1 MKKEPKYVEIEKDS
15 HDWLLEDVH
24 LTSFSKKRLLK
35 RLELFPWGTNSR
47 QTKFNHEGIQL
58 WPSEI
63 KKLKMIYLKFSNS
76 FMKIW
81 RKITLIYPQAGF
93 LQVPHLPKG
102 DIVVRILKF
111 PSPPHPLPPTP
122 NNNAKQIYIN
132 VYFLT
137 LLYSLAMGPDPV
149 KQAKL
154 YSARS
159 YLNKC

>member
-1 MKKEPKYVEIEKDS
+1 MTDFLKTS
-15 HDWLLEDVH
+15 TWLA
-24 LTSFSKKRLLK
+24 SPKKRLLK
-35 RLELFPWGTNSR
+35 RLELFPWGSNSR

-76 FMKIW
+76 FMKVW

-93 LQVPHLPKG
+93 LRVPHLPKG

-111 PSPPHPLPPTP
+111 PSPPHPLPPNP
-122 NNNAKQIYIN
+122 NNNAQQNYID

-137 LLYSLAMGPDPV
+137 LLYSLAIGPEPV

-159 YLNKC
+159 YLNKFNELIHLSTF